1 MTVLV
6 TGGAGFVGSHV
17 VDQLIAAG
25 HTPVIYDVRHSDEPS
40 HAGVAQVGGDLDD
53 SDRLSGAMRMC
64 DAVIHLAA
72 AADVNEV
79 TKEPVDAEQRNAR
92 GTLHVLEAARHSD
105 VARVIYAST
114 IWVYSDTP
122 AELHEESLPLQPPA
136 HLYTATKLAG
146 ELYCRSYRELYDV
159 ESTILRFGIPY
170 GPRARPA
177 AVIPAFVNK
186 ALAGESLTI
195 AGDGSQSRRF
205 VYVEDLAEGVVKALA
220 PVAANRTY
228 NLVSNEDVTIKQIAE
243 AVCQIVGDV
252 AIEHGPGRAGDFAG
266 VPACGERAAADLGWR
281 PSTPFSEGVR
291 RYVAWHREAAAQAA
305 AATAADAEAAAA
317 PAHVLRQ
324 GLATLAGR
332 AALAL
337 VWAAATAALILGVIT
352 LAPVNDSFDTFDVFS
367 ATLLVLMPLVLACGF
382 EWEGGRARRLRATL
396 WTAACAC
403 LILALVPSAPLVDRV
418 ADGHAV
424 VLALFALSAAAAARF
439 PGRQA
444 PLRAWL
450 AAAGN

>member
-25 HTPVIYDVRHSDEPS
+25 HTPVIYDARHSDEPS
-40 HAGVAQVGGDLDD
+40 HGGVAQVRGDLCDLD
-53 SDRLSGAMRMC
+53 KLSCAMRAC

-79 TKEPVDAEQRNAR
+79 QKEPVDAEQRNAR
-92 GTLHVLEAARHSD
+92 GTVHVLEAARRSE

-122 AELHEESLPLQPPA
+122 AELHEESLALQPPA

-146 ELYCRSYRELYDV
+146 ELYCRSYHELYGV

-186 ALAGESLTI
+186 ALAGEPLTI
-195 AGDGSQSRRF
+195 SGDGSQSRRF
-205 VYVEDLAEGVVKALA
+205 VYVEDLAEGVVKSLA

-228 NLVSNEDVTIKQIAE
+228 NLVSNEDVTIKEIAE
-243 AVCQIVGDV
+243 TVRQILGDV
-252 AIEHGPGRAGDFAG
+252 TIEHVPGRAGDFAG

-281 PSTPFSEGVR
+281 PTTPFAEGVR
-291 RYVAWHREAAAQAA
+291 RYVAWHTEAAAQAA
-305 AATAADAEAAAA
+305 AA
-317 PAHVLRQ
+317 PARVLRHS
-324 GLATLAGR
+324 LASLAGR

-337 VWAAATAALILGVIT
+337 VWAAATAALILGVLS
-352 LAPVNDSFDTFDVFS
+352 LAPMSDNLDTVDIFT
-367 ATLLVLMPLVLACGF
+367 ATLLVLLPLVLACGF
-382 EWEGGRARRLRATL
+382 EWEGARARRLRAAL
-396 WTAACAC
+396 WTAACTC
-403 LILALVPSAPLVDRV
+403 LLLALVPSAPLVDRV
-418 ADGHAV
+418 ADGHAI
-424 VLALFALSAAAAARF
+424 VLALFAVSAAAAAQF